1 MLWARRFWLK
11 LQSLFRRKR
20 NAQQL
25 DDEIQFHLEQQILEN
40 IAAGMSREE
49 ARYAAMRTFGNPTV
63 LKEEARDTWGWIGLE
78 QMGQSLRLSVRAL
91 ARTPGFALA
100 AIFII
105 ALGIGAPTALFTV
118 VRSVLLRP
126 LPFKEPQRLVRL
138 YEHSADDKFPYNVVS
153 GGVFAEWKRQNHG
166 FSDLAILKTEREYNL
181 SGSGGQL
188 PERVAAGM
196 CSWNLFPMLGV
207 APALGRNF
215 TAADDQPS
223 SNATV
228 ILSWGLWKRR
238 FGSDPALLNQTI
250 RLDAKP
256 YTVLGILPPW
266 FAYPDQT
273 VQLWTPIYHEE
284 SPELMQALDDHEF
297 AAIGRLKPGVT
308 AAQATAELSV
318 IVRGLHDQHLDNP
331 LVGKAAHSRPLL
343 ESMVGDV
350 KTALYVLLGAT
361 GCLLL
366 IACLNVVSLL
376 VARGATR
383 QKELAIRAAL
393 GGSRWRLLGEHLTE
407 STLLAC
413 AGGMVGLLF
422 AYTTIQWLVA
432 TRPDMSRVEAVRMDG
447 IVAVFTFALVFFCA
461 LFAGVTSSF
470 SLTTNQLLSSLQES
484 SRSHSAGHAR
494 LGLRKGLLS
503 VEVCLTVVLLIAS
516 GLLLKSYEQIRS
528 SKLGCM
534 TKNVLTMS
542 FKLPEAQYSKPVQRV
557 SFWER
562 VLQRVRN
569 LPGVRAAGLIYYGVP
584 GDGYGGD
591 GGFTIA
597 EHPPLPQGQYAIQRW
612 ADPGYFSALGIPFLS
627 GRTFREN
634 QRLDKANEVIIS
646 ASFARKYFGS
656 EDPIGKHL
664 LRFGRES
671 YQVVGIVGDTRYLI
685 VEEPEPMTY
694 FPLYSGTRLAA
705 TLAVRADG
713 NVVEFALPIQK
724 IVQQLDAELPVAD
737 ILTMD
742 QIIRRSTTDVNFDAT
757 LLLAFAALSLV
768 LAAVGL
774 FGVVAYIGTQR
785 TTEIGVRIALGA
797 QRGEVFRLMIWHG
810 LRPAAMGLAIGLV
823 GGAAAARIIRT
834 LLHGVHP
841 LDAPVFA
848 AVTITLLAVA
858 GAACVL
864 PAWRASR
871 LDPMQALRSE

>member
-1 MLWARRFWLK
+1 MVWARRCWIR
-11 LQSLFRRKR
+11 LQGLLLRGR

-25 DDEIQFHLEQQILEN
+25 HDEMQFHLEQQIAEN
-40 IAAGMSREE
+40 LGAGMSREE

-284 SPELMQALDDHEF
+284 SPELMQALDD
-297 AAIGRLKPGVT
+297 
-308 AAQATAELSV
+308 
-318 IVRGLHDQHLDNP
+318 QHLDNP

-422 AYTTIQWLVA
+422 AYTTIQWL
-432 TRPDMSRVEAVRMDG
+432 
-447 IVAVFTFALVFFCA
+447 
-461 LFAGVTSSF
+461 
-470 SLTTNQLLSSLQES
+470 
-484 SRSHSAGHAR
+484 
-494 LGLRKGLLS
+494 
-503 VEVCLTVVLLIAS
+503 
-516 GLLLKSYEQIRS
+516 
-528 SKLGCM
+528 
-534 TKNVLTMS
+534 
-542 FKLPEAQYSKPVQRV
+542 
-557 SFWER
+557 
-562 VLQRVRN
+562 
-569 LPGVRAAGLIYYGVP
+569 
-584 GDGYGGD
+584 
-591 GGFTIA
+591 
-597 EHPPLPQGQYAIQRW
+597 
-612 ADPGYFSALGIPFLS
+612 
-627 GRTFREN
+627 
-634 QRLDKANEVIIS
+634 
-646 ASFARKYFGS
+646 
-656 EDPIGKHL
+656 
-664 LRFGRES
+664 
-671 YQVVGIVGDTRYLI
+671 
-685 VEEPEPMTY
+685 
-694 FPLYSGTRLAA
+694 
-705 TLAVRADG
+705 
-713 NVVEFALPIQK
+713 
-724 IVQQLDAELPVAD
+724 
-737 ILTMD
+737 
-742 QIIRRSTTDVNFDAT
+742 
-757 LLLAFAALSLV
+757 
-768 LAAVGL
+768 
-774 FGVVAYIGTQR
+774 
-785 TTEIGVRIALGA
+785 
-797 QRGEVFRLMIWHG
+797 
-810 LRPAAMGLAIGLV
+810 
-823 GGAAAARIIRT
+823 
-834 LLHGVHP
+834 
-841 LDAPVFA
+841 
-848 AVTITLLAVA
+848 
-858 GAACVL
+858 
-864 PAWRASR
+864 
-871 LDPMQALRSE
+871 